1 MVSILKNVLFIHK
14 CSHALQQLK
23 GIKLCSVKK
32 IGDYA
37 GKFSGFF
44 FSLNSDFNSTF
55 DMTNSLISGPRSPD
69 LNLQSVKK

>member
-1 MVSILKNVLFIHK
+1 MLSILKNVLFIHK

-23 GIKLCSVKK
+23 GIKLCGVKK

-44 FSLNSDFNSTF
+44 FF
-55 DMTNSLISGPRSPD
+55 
-69 LNLQSVKK
+69 

>member
-1 MVSILKNVLFIHK
+1 MLSILKNVLFIHK

-37 GKFSGFF
+37 GKFSVFF
-44 FSLNSDFNSTF
+44 LNNDFNSTF
-55 DMTNSLISGPRSPD
+55 DMTNYLISGPKSPD

>member
-1 MVSILKNVLFIHK
+1 MLSILKNVLFIHK

-37 GKFSGFF
+37 GKLSGFF
-44 FSLNSDFNSTF
+44 FLNNDFNSTF
-55 DMTNSLISGPRSPD
+55 DMTNYLISGPKSPD